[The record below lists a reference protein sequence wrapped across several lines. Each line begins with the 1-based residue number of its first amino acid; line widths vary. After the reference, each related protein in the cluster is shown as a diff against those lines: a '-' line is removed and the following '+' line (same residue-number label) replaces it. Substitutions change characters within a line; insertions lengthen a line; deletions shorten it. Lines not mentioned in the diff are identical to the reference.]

1 MTFYIIRGIS
11 IIEGYASDEYQY
23 MAPPS
28 DVLDDIVGDVAVLNM
43 SMCNGLTTQLAG
55 SISRSHY
62 AVSRRLECHAIRM
75 WLG

>member
-1 MTFYIIRGIS
+1 MTFYIIRDIP
-11 IIEGYASDEYQY
+11 IIEGCTSDEYQY

-43 SMCNGLTTQLAG
+43 SICNGLTTQLAG

-62 AVSRRLECHAIRM
+62 AVSRRLECHAVRM
-75 WLG
+75 WLE